1 MTLESLFKTELWQDF
16 ERQTRARRK
25 QPADVLA
32 ALMRD
37 YLETAEDVAL
47 NEAMRRDARRS
58 GRRESD
64 AVRLV
69 REHRAEKQRRRAA
82 S

>member
-1 MTLESLFKTELWQDF
+1 MTLESLFKTELWQDI

-32 ALMRD
+32 ELMRD

-47 NEAMRRDARRS
+47 NEAMRRDARQS
-58 GRRESD
+58 SYTEAD

-69 REHRAEKQRRRAA
+69 RERRAEKQRRHAL